1 MRLHRLSVRD
11 YKGIA
16 ARDVEF
22 PEAGILVLE
31 GPNEVGKSTML
42 DALDLVLDH
51 KDSSRRA
58 QIRAAQPIG
67 RDVGPG
73 VEVELSTGAYRFS
86 YRKQWL
92 RQPSTELHILAPTRA
107 HLVGDEAHERVRAIL
122 AETADLHLW
131 KALRLMQ
138 TGPLVQEEL
147 AGSSALAAALDEA
160 AGTTPDVGGAAES
173 LLAAAEATCL
183 RYFTARTAAPTGEY
197 RAAIERLEAA
207 DAAVEAARERLREVA
222 DDVERHESLET
233 QLRAAR
239 AQLGSARRE
248 ADRWEG
254 EAARAREVGEEL
266 ATARRRRDEAA
277 AVLEREQER
286 RADRQEAEA
295 DLAARR
301 AALDEARAR
310 LEELREHW
318 EPTRAEHDRMQA
330 EVVNAARAAQDARR
344 DLDRATARVARAR
357 DAADL
362 TASRKRLAAVV
373 EAEAQISGLRAEL
386 ALHPVDAGILREIE
400 SASQAA
406 ELAAASHAAGSA
418 AVLLRALGGARSLV
432 VDGRRIDLAEG
443 DAWQGALTEPLD
455 IRLPGVLD
463 LELRPEAGAA
473 DRARSVQRA
482 RDTLADRLR
491 AAGVGT
497 IDEARASHDRRRDL
511 EADLTGALARL
522 RALLD
527 GQSRDDLADRV
538 EVLEVRLA
546 ACSAAEAD
554 VAGATRSEAASD
566 ERGLAGVLDAS
577 PDDAAESS
585 ARSAADSES
594 ESTESAES
602 ESAAVS
608 ESAAEAAA
616 SATEAAPASAA
627 DSESA
632 PSIAQATEAETA
644 ARERLDAARERAQA
658 LGERVETMRVELTR
672 ADSLVHAVAEQVAG
686 QESRL
691 ESARQAR
698 SAQALESA
706 QAAAADALAQAQREV
721 DAASARVGTHDAQ
734 ALTELAAAS
743 AAEVNAV
750 RGRLR
755 EAESELIRVQARL
768 NQAGGQGRAESY
780 DAARTEHER
789 ARREHDR
796 VRRHAEAARLLRDT
810 LASRSKAAKR
820 AYVQP
825 FGDAVCRLGRIVYG
839 PSFDVEVD
847 DDLTI
852 RARVLDGLRVPY
864 GALSTGA
871 KEQLA
876 ILTRLACASIVDPQQ
891 GVPVVIDDA
900 LGYSDPEKLRRV
912 CAAVGRLGT
921 RAQVVLLT
929 CTPGRYAA
937 IPQAQVVRL

>member
-11 YKGIA
+11 YKGVA
-16 ARDVEF
+16 ARDVAF

-31 GPNEVGKSTML
+31 GPNEVGKTTML

-58 QIRAAQPIG
+58 QIRSAQPIG
-67 RDVGPG
+67 RDVGPC

-92 RQPSTELHILAPTRA
+92 RQPSTELHITAPTRA

-207 DAAVEAARERLREVA
+207 DSAVEAARERLREVA

-233 QLRAAR
+233 QLRSAR
-239 AQLGSARRE
+239 AQLGAARQE
-248 ADRWEG
+248 AERWEG
-254 EAARAREVGEEL
+254 EAARAREVGEQL
-266 ATARRRRDEAA
+266 VTARRRREEAA
-277 AVLEREQER
+277 AALDRERER
-286 RADRQEAEA
+286 CADRQAAEA
-295 DLAARR
+295 DLAARQS
-301 AALDEARAR
+301 ALDEARGR
-310 LEELREHW
+310 LAELREHW

-330 EVVNAARAAQDARR
+330 EVVSAARAAENARR
-344 DLDRATARVARAR
+344 DLDRATVRGARAR

-373 EAEAQISGLRAEL
+373 EAETQISVLRAEL
-386 ALHPVDAGILREIE
+386 ALNPVDAGVLREIE

-418 AVLLRALGGARSLV
+418 AVLLRALGEARSLV
-432 VDGRRIDLAEG
+432 IDGRRIDLAEG
-443 DAWQGALTEPLD
+443 DVWQGALTEPLD
-455 IRLPGVLD
+455 IRLPSVLD
-463 LELRPEAGAA
+463 VELRPEAGSA
-473 DRARSVQRA
+473 DRARTVQRA

-491 AAGVGT
+491 GAGVAS

-527 GQSRDDLADRV
+527 GQTRDDLADRV

-546 ACSAAEAD
+546 AYSA
-554 VAGATRSEAASD
+554 
-566 ERGLAGVLDAS
+566 
-577 PDDAAESS
+577 
-585 ARSAADSES
+585 
-594 ESTESAES
+594 STG
-602 ESAAVS
+602 
-608 ESAAEAAA
+608 ESAAEPAGEPAQG
-616 SATEAAPASAA
+616 SAPELGG
-627 DSESA
+627 ESA

-658 LGERVETMRVELTR
+658 LGERVEAMRVELTR

-686 QESRL
+686 QASRL

-721 DAASARVGTHDAQ
+721 DAAAARLSSHDPQ

-768 NQAGGQGRAESY
+768 DQAGGQGRAESY

-810 LASRSKAAKR
+810 LTSRSKAAKR

-876 ILTRLACASIVDPQQ
+876 ILTRLACASIVDPEQ

>member
-11 YKGIA
+11 YKGVA
-16 ARDVEF
+16 ARDVAF

-58 QIRAAQPIG
+58 QIRSAQPIG
-67 RDVGPG
+67 RDVGPC

-92 RQPSTELHILAPTRA
+92 RQPSTELHIMAPARA

-138 TGPLVQEEL
+138 TGPLVQERL

-160 AGTTPDVGGAAES
+160 AGTAPDVGGAAES

-207 DAAVEAARERLREVA
+207 DAAVQAAQERLREVA

-239 AQLGSARRE
+239 AQLASARQE
-248 ADRWEG
+248 AERWES
-254 EAARAREVGEEL
+254 EAARAREVGAEL
-266 ATARRRRDEAA
+266 VTARRRRDEAA
-277 AVLEREQER
+277 AVLERERER
-286 RADRQEAEA
+286 RADRQAAEA

-301 AALDEARAR
+301 SALDEARAR

-330 EVVNAARAAQDARR
+330 EVVSAARAAQSARR
-344 DLDRATARVARAR
+344 DLDRATVRGARAR

-362 TASRKRLAAVV
+362 TASRKRLADVV
-373 EAEAQISGLRAEL
+373 EAEAQINGLRAEL
-386 ALHPVDAGILREIE
+386 ALHPVDAGTLREIE

-418 AVLLRALGGARSLV
+418 AVVLRALGGARSLV
-432 VDGRRIDLAEG
+432 IDGRRIDLAEG
-443 DAWQGALTEPLD
+443 DAWQGALTDPLD

-463 LELRPEAGAA
+463 VELRPEAGAA
-473 DRARSVQRA
+473 DRARTVQRA
-482 RDTLADRLR
+482 RDALADRLR
-491 AAGVGT
+491 AAGVAT
-497 IDEARASHDRRRDL
+497 TDEARASHDRRRDL
-511 EADLTGALARL
+511 EADLTGAQARL
-522 RALLD
+522 RVLLD

-538 EVLEVRLA
+538 EVLEARLA
-546 ACSAAEAD
+546 ASSDEASEPAAGSAAESD
-554 VAGATRSEAASD
+554 AGSD
-566 ERGLAGVLDAS
+566 A
-577 PDDAAESS
+577 
-585 ARSAADSES
+585 
-594 ESTESAES
+594 
-602 ESAAVS
+602 ESAAG
-608 ESAAEAAA
+608 SAL
-616 SATEAAPASAA
+616 
-627 DSESA
+627 
-632 PSIAQATEAETA
+632 SIAQATEAEAA
-644 ARERLDAARERAQA
+644 ARERLDVARERAQA
-658 LGERVETMRVELTR
+658 LGERVEAMRVELTR
-672 ADSLVHAVAEQVAG
+672 ADGLVHAVAEQVAG

-706 QAAAADALAQAQREV
+706 EATAADALGRAQRGV
-721 DAASARVGTHDAQ
+721 DAAAARVGTHDAQ
-734 ALTELAAAS
+734 ALAELAAAS
-743 AAEVNAV
+743 SAEVSTV
-750 RGRLR
+750 RARLR

-768 NQAGGQGRAESY
+768 DQAGGQGRAESY
-780 DAARTEHER
+780 DTARTEHER

-810 LASRSKAAKR
+810 LTSRSKAAKR

-876 ILTRLACASIVDPQQ
+876 ILTRLACASIVDPEQ

-921 RAQVVLLT
+921 HAQVVLLT